1 MNNVCE
7 PYVRRRAIRH
17 MEKGRV
23 VIFAAGTGNPFF
35 TTDTAAALR
44 AAEMMCDAMLKATQV
59 DGVYSADPKKVPNA
73 IRYDSLSY
81 HQVLAENLQVMDAA
95 AISLSPRKPH
105 PDPGVFPG
113 RQGRLRQGSARRRP
127 GNHYR
132 RKITQKPG
140 LRVVS
145 GLGRVGS
152 ETWPKHIS
160 KDDMDRRMKGAV
172 ATLKSEL
179 SGLRTGRA
187 SAALLDPVKVEAYGN
202 MVPVNQVGS
211 IATPEARMIT
221 VQVWD
226 KGLAKAVD
234 KAIRDAGLGLNPQ
247 MDGQLL
253 RIPLPELNQER
264 RKELSKLAAKYAEAA
279 RVAVRNVRRDGM
291 DLLKRLEKDHKIGQD
306 DHHTKGDELQKLT
319 DANIKDI
326 DAALHAK
333 EQEIM
338 QV

>member
-1 MNNVCE
+1 M
-7 PYVRRRAIRH
+7 
-17 MEKGRV
+17 
-23 VIFAAGTGNPFF
+23 
-35 TTDTAAALR
+35 
-44 AAEMMCDAMLKATQV
+44 AET
-59 DGVYSADPKKVPNA
+59 Y
-73 IRYDSLSY
+73 
-81 HQVLAENLQVMDAA
+81 
-95 AISLSPRKPH
+95 
-105 PDPGVFPG
+105 
-113 RQGRLRQGSARRRP
+113 
-127 GNHYR
+127 
-132 RKITQKPG
+132 
-140 LRVVS
+140 
-145 GLGRVGS
+145 
-152 ETWPKHIS
+152 S
-160 KDDMDRRMKGAV
+160 KDELDRRMKGGV

-179 SGLRTGRA
+179 AGLRTGRA

-291 DLLKRLEKDHKIGQD
+291 DLLKRLEKDKKIGED
-306 DHHTKGDELQKLT
+306 EHHSKGDELQKLT
-319 DANIKDI
+319 DVHIKEI
-326 DAALHAK
+326 DTALHAK